1 MKKKKERNTVS
12 KLSLSLPQAIKSI
25 HILNPIRDISG
36 FYVYAS
42 GVCFF
47 YFMDIVEKFLLVH
60 AYVDR
65 KEKCVKKEGE
75 NKRRNNVERGWK
87 DQKGK
92 MKGKRREKN
101 ENRDE
106 KEKKLKCFNCIYRVF
121 ID

>member
-65 KEKCVKKEGE
+65 KEKCVKREGE

-87 DQKGK
+87 DQKRENERK
-92 MKGKRREKN
+92 KEKN

-106 KEKKLKCFNCIYRVF
+106 KEKRF
-121 ID
+121 

>member
-1 MKKKKERNTVS
+1 
-12 KLSLSLPQAIKSI
+12 
-25 HILNPIRDISG
+25 
-36 FYVYAS
+36 
-42 GVCFF
+42 
-47 YFMDIVEKFLLVH
+47 MDIVEKFLLVH

-65 KEKCVKKEGE
+65 KEKCVKREGE
-75 NKRRNNVERGWK
+75 NKRRNNVEGGWK